1 MPLAKVEGGP
11 AILGKHCQSYYGNCS
26 LWERQGMQVVTSE
39 GRRGLFGQS
48 GGARTCAAGA
58 RGAHRGAHRGEG
70 RRGLRVV
77 LKGTAPD
84 LSHCAGAEARTKQ
97 GGGGGAR
104 REVVRAYKAL
114 SSRRSVLPTTPS
126 PSRLRKRKQVP
137 HPS

>member
-1 MPLAKVEGGP
+1 MGTPGHAGGD
-11 AILGKHCQSYYGNCS
+11 LGRKKGSI
-26 LWERQGMQVVTSE
+26 RAVR
-39 GRRGLFGQS
+39 GREDVRS
-48 GGARTCAAGA
+48 GGARGSP
-58 RGAHRGAHRGEG
+58 RGG

-114 SSRRSVLPTTPS
+114 FAEVGPPNYPLPKQAK
-126 PSRLRKRKQVP
+126 RRKQVP

>member
-26 LWERQGMQVVTSE
+26 PWERQGMQVVTSE
-39 GRRGLFGQS
+39 GRRGLFWQS
-48 GGARTCAAGA
+48 RGARTCATGA
-58 RGAHRGAHRGEG
+58 RGAHRGEG
-70 RRGLRVV
+70 LRGLRVV

-104 REVVRAYKAL
+104 PEVVRAYKAQ
-114 SSRRSVLPTTPS
+114 P
-126 PSRLRKRKQVP
+126 
-137 HPS
+137 